1 MFYRHKQGF
10 TLIEV
15 LVVLVLLSGIIGMA
29 GGLAVVTNQST
40 LTVARSNLMS
50 LLATAR
56 ADALYGRD
64 AHLIGVRVQHS
75 DIELVSALP
84 QATSTSLTVLETIVG
99 GMKHVVLDSAI
110 TEYWFYPYSGRSNA
124 PGHLVLRDQQTNATT
139 SITITYEGIIE

>member
-15 LVVLVLLSGIIGMA
+15 LVVLVLLSGIIAMA

-40 LTVARSNLMS
+40 LGVARSNLMS

-56 ADALYGRD
+56 SDALYGRD
-64 AHLIGVRVQHS
+64 ARLIGVRVQHN

-84 QATSTSLTVLETIVG
+84 QATSTSLRVLETIVG
-99 GMKHVVLDSAI
+99 GMKHVVIDSAT
-110 TEYWFYPYSGRSNA
+110 TEFWFYPYSGRSNA
-124 PGHLVLRDQQTNATT
+124 PGYLVLRDQQTNATT